1 MHHYEAMGR
10 SLDSVETRSR
20 IAISV
25 DRNLMFKD
33 LKPLIYAFAEAGISN
48 YEFETQLIK

>member
-1 MHHYEAMGR
+1 MKQMGR
-10 SLDSVETRSR
+10 SLDSIETRSR

-33 LKPLIYAFAEAGISN
+33 LKPLIYAFAAGISN